1 MQPQPL
7 TPRGSMRRA
16 AMASRRPTPCIRR
29 NRTGRWRSSGRRISL
44 TPWSAR
50 SPIHLAVLPP
60 TKERKSC
67 PSRGRCPAFTR
78 RRNHRPFLSHRT
90 ECGFGAAC
98 AGFWTNGGTRS
109 CQFPADPVTSEAIL
123 GGTTTMASENNGAF
137 IRNIAEVPWREFPNH
152 FGGALSKPLVMPETA
167 GARHLDYR
175 ISMYQPMAHV
185 ARHKHQV
192 QEQIYH
198 VLEGEG
204 LMEIA
209 GKNHVVRKH
218 DFIFLPPG
226 VEHAISN
233 SGLVDLVFLVITSP
247 VTDDG
252 KIV

>member
-1 MQPQPL
+1 
-7 TPRGSMRRA
+7 
-16 AMASRRPTPCIRR
+16 
-29 NRTGRWRSSGRRISL
+29 
-44 TPWSAR
+44 
-50 SPIHLAVLPP
+50 
-60 TKERKSC
+60 
-67 PSRGRCPAFTR
+67 
-78 RRNHRPFLSHRT
+78 
-90 ECGFGAAC
+90 
-98 AGFWTNGGTRS
+98 
-109 CQFPADPVTSEAIL
+109 
-123 GGTTTMASENNGAF
+123 
-137 IRNIAEVPWREFPNH
+137 VPWREFPNH

-167 GARHLDYR
+167 DSCHLDYR

-247 VTDDG
+247 VTDGEKPVDV
-252 KIV
+252 I

>member
-1 MQPQPL
+1 
-7 TPRGSMRRA
+7 
-16 AMASRRPTPCIRR
+16 
-29 NRTGRWRSSGRRISL
+29 
-44 TPWSAR
+44 
-50 SPIHLAVLPP
+50 
-60 TKERKSC
+60 
-67 PSRGRCPAFTR
+67 
-78 RRNHRPFLSHRT
+78 
-90 ECGFGAAC
+90 
-98 AGFWTNGGTRS
+98 
-109 CQFPADPVTSEAIL
+109 
-123 GGTTTMASENNGAF
+123 
-137 IRNIAEVPWREFPNH
+137 VPWREFPNH

-167 GARHLDYR
+167 GSRHIDYR

-233 SGLVDLVFLVITSP
+233 SGLVDLVFLSGHSRAKLIQSWHDRIIAVWWFRW
-247 VTDDG
+247 DG
-252 KIV
+252 CR

>member
-1 MQPQPL
+1 
-7 TPRGSMRRA
+7 
-16 AMASRRPTPCIRR
+16 MAS
-29 NRTGRWRSSGRRISL
+29 
-44 TPWSAR
+44 
-50 SPIHLAVLPP
+50 
-60 TKERKSC
+60 
-67 PSRGRCPAFTR
+67 
-78 RRNHRPFLSHRT
+78 
-90 ECGFGAAC
+90 
-98 AGFWTNGGTRS
+98 
-109 CQFPADPVTSEAIL
+109 D
-123 GGTTTMASENNGAF
+123 NGAF

-167 GARHLDYR
+167 GSRHIDYR

-185 ARHKHQV
+185 ARHKHPV

-247 VTDDG
+247 VTDG
-252 KIV
+252 EKPG